1 MKIVFMGT
9 PNFAVPILKKLI
21 DNEYQILLVVTQP
34 DKMVGRKKVITPS
47 PVKLLALENNLEV
60 FQPEVL
66 KNDYQ
71 KIIDLKPD
79 LIITAAYGQML
90 PKLLLDEVTSINVHG
105 SLLPKYRGG
114 APIQYA
120 LFDGLEETGISI
132 MYMKMKMD
140 SGDIIKQAKIKI
152 DESDNYESLSNK
164 LSYLGSNLLIDV
176 LNKYKLKEITSY
188 PQDEK
193 GITYAYN
200 LTREDEIID
209 FNLTSKEI
217 INKIRGL
224 SPNIGGSF
232 KIENTIVKVFLAK
245 ESDIINNHMPGT
257 ILEVDKRLLIK
268 TKDSSLE
275 ILEIQEAGKKKMK
288 IKDYLNGQ
296 KIFEI
301 NKIIKGVIK

>member
-1 MKIVFMGT
+1 
-9 PNFAVPILKKLI
+9 
-21 DNEYQILLVVTQP
+21 
-34 DKMVGRKKVITPS
+34 
-47 PVKLLALENNLEV
+47 
-60 FQPEVL
+60 
-66 KNDYQ
+66 
-71 KIIDLKPD
+71 
-79 LIITAAYGQML
+79 ML

-140 SGDIIKQAKIKI
+140 SGDIIKQEKLKI
-152 DESDNYESLSNK
+152 DETDNYESLSNK
-164 LSYLGSNLLIDV
+164 LSYLGSDLLIDV
-176 LNKYKLKEITSY
+176 LNKYKLKEISSY

-193 GITYAYN
+193 EITYAYN

-209 FNLTSKEI
+209 FNLTTKEI

-232 KIENTIVKVFLAK
+232 KIENTIVKVFLAQ
-245 ESDIINNHMPGT
+245 ESDIINNHKPGT

-268 TKDSSLE
+268 TKDSSIE
-275 ILEIQEAGKKKMK
+275 ILEIQEAGKKKMG
-288 IKDYLNGQ
+288 IRDYLNGQ

-301 NKIIKGVIK
+301 NKIIKGVKK